1 MTKVSKVAVINLI
14 QSVNITGIIVILC
27 IIAYANIW
35 LSNDCIY
42 LLK

>member
-14 QSVNITGIIVILC
+14 QSINITVIIVSLC

-35 LSNDCIY
+35 RSNDCIY
-42 LLK
+42 LFR